1 MIITHDT
8 TTYRIPLWIEYRC
21 IHCMDRREIYV
32 AGEGEDFEII
42 KCPHCVEDEIPED
55 NSPQGR
61 METRKLADEVS
72 EELKK

>member
-1 MIITHDT
+1 MQVDHDT
-8 TTYRIPLWIEYRC
+8 TTYPIPVEIIYSCFE
-21 IHCMDRREIYV
+21 CMDKGEIYV

-42 KCPHCVEDEIPED
+42 KCPHCTDVPED